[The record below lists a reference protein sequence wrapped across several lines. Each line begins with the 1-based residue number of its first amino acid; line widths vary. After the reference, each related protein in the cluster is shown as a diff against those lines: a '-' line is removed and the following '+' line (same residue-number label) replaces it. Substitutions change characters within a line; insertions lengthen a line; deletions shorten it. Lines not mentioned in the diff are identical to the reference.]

1 MQPLNSDNKSNMR
14 KCIVLRRDSIP
25 TEIRNEKNAAIQ
37 TRLMTMPQ
45 FAMAKSVLLYASYGS
60 EVDTWQII
68 AHCLS
73 AGITTALP
81 LVSYKDDRLHLY
93 QILSMEDLAPGY
105 KGIPEPYAFPNRELF
120 IEAIDLVITPGLVFD
135 ESCNRLGHCKGF
147 YDRLLASAGSLN
159 GTASRGLKPFLA
171 ALAYEEQVV
180 PSLYCGPYDIKMD
193 TVITDKRTIYRHG
206 P

>member
-1 MQPLNSDNKSNMR
+1 MQPMNSDNKSNMR

-37 TRLMTMPQ
+37 TRLMAMPQ
-45 FAMAKSVLLYASYGS
+45 FVIAKSVLLYASYGS
-60 EVDTWQII
+60 EVDTRQLI

-73 AGITTALP
+73 TGITTALP
-81 LVSYKDDRLHLY
+81 RVSDKDDRLHLY
-93 QILSMEDLAPGY
+93 QILSLEDLAPGY

-120 IEAIDLVITPGLVFD
+120 IEDIDLVIAPGVAFD
-135 ESCNRLGHCKGF
+135 ESCNRLGHGKAF
-147 YDRLLASAGSLN
+147 YDKLLSSTKRLK
-159 GTASRGLKPFLA
+159 GTVTPGIKPFLA